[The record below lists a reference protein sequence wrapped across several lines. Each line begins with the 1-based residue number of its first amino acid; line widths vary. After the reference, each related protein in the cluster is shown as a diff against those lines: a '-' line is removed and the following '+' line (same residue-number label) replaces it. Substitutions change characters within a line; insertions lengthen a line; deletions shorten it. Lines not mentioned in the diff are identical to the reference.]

1 MRSALILAV
10 ALFTIRTDSLAQG
23 TRVADEGSFTI
34 SVGGRTAGRENFR
47 ISATTRGDVTEYVA
61 RADVTYGDRKVTPE
75 LRTGPDGAVVGY
87 EVTTRSGGSTESWR
101 GSLTRGRLNA
111 TIASGRGTSARE
123 YIVPAGTLVL
133 DDEIIHQHWFLVLRG
148 RSGSM
153 SVVVPRR
160 ADVQSTVTMTTVG
173 EETLQVGNHDL
184 PATHLRAVLGGGEVH
199 EIWVDKSGRL
209 LKVALP
215 ARNLV
220 AIRDDPP
227 PA

>member
-10 ALFTIRTDSLAQG
+10 ALFTTRTDSLAQG

-87 EVTTRSGGSTESWR
+87 EVTTRSGASTESWR

-133 DDEIIHQHWFLVLRG
+133 DDEIIHQHWFLVLRA
-148 RSGSM
+148 RSGRM

>member
-10 ALFTIRTDSLAQG
+10 ALFTTRTDSLAQG

-87 EVTTRSGGSTESWR
+87 EVTTRSGASTESWR

-133 DDEIIHQHWFLVLRG
+133 DDEIIHQHWFLVLRA

>member
-1 MRSALILAV
+1 MRSALILSI
-10 ALFTIRTDSLAQG
+10 ALFAVQTESFAQG

-75 LRTGPDGAVVGY
+75 LRTGPDGAVVSY

-101 GSLTRGRLNA
+101 GALTRGRLNA

-133 DDEIIHQHWFLVLRG
+133 DDEIIHQHWFLALRA

>member
-10 ALFTIRTDSLAQG
+10 ALFTVRSESLAQG
-23 TRVADEGSFTI
+23 SRIADEGSFTI
-34 SVGGRTAGRENFR
+34 SIGGRTAGRENFR

-75 LRTGPDGAVVGY
+75 LRTGADGAVVGY
-87 EVTTRSGGSTESWR
+87 EVTTRAGANTESWR
-101 GSLTRGRLNA
+101 GALTRGRLNA

-123 YIVPAGTLVL
+123 YIVPAGTLAL
-133 DDEIIHQHWFLVLRG
+133 DEEVMHQHWFLVLRS

-153 SVVVPRR
+153 SVVLPRR
-160 ADVQSTVTMTTVG
+160 ADVHTTVAMTTVG

-184 PATHLRAVLGGGEVH
+184 PATHLRATLGGGEVH
-199 EIWVDKSGRL
+199 DIWVDKSGRL

>member
-10 ALFTIRTDSLAQG
+10 ALFTTRTDSLAQG

-87 EVTTRSGGSTESWR
+87 EVTTRSGASTESWR

-133 DDEIIHQHWFLVLRG
+133 ELSLAEDDYGKVIGRGGRTAQALRTVVKAAAVKDNRRVLVDI
-148 RSGSM
+148 
-153 SVVVPRR
+153 V
-160 ADVQSTVTMTTVG
+160 
-173 EETLQVGNHDL
+173 E
-184 PATHLRAVLGGGEVH
+184 
-199 EIWVDKSGRL
+199 
-209 LKVALP
+209 
-215 ARNLV
+215 
-220 AIRDDPP
+220 
-227 PA
+227 

>member
-10 ALFTIRTDSLAQG
+10 ALFAARSESLAQG
-23 TRVADEGSFTI
+23 SRIADEGSFTI

-47 ISATTRGDVTEYVA
+47 ISATSRGDVTEYVA

-75 LRTGPDGAVVGY
+75 LRTGPEGAVIAY
-87 EVTTRSGGSTESWR
+87 EVTMRSGASTESWR

-133 DDEIIHQHWFLVLRG
+133 DDEIIHQHWFLALRS

-153 SVVVPRR
+153 PVVVPRR
-160 ADVQSTVTMTTVG
+160 TDVQSTVTMTTVG

-199 EIWVDKSGRL
+199 DIWVDKSGRL